1 MPERTKWACSHLNPG
16 HDLMAHRE
24 VHELKSVTIRFAGDS
39 GDGMQLTGNRFTD
52 TAALIGNDVATFP
65 DYPAEIR
72 APAGSLPGVSGF
84 QVQFSSRDIYTPGD
98 APDVL
103 VAMNPAALKRNLK
116 DLVPGGVVFVNEDAF
131 TKSNLK
137 LAGYEVSPLEDETLT
152 DYRVFKVPMSSIT
165 LETVKPLGMG
175 KKEGERCKNFFA
187 LGLLYFVYDRPLDA
201 TLAWIEGKFGKT
213 PALVEANTSALKAGY
228 NYGDTIEAFQTA
240 YKVKKAKLDPGTYRS
255 MSGNLATAYGMM
267 VAADKAGRTLFYG
280 SYPITPASDIL
291 HELSRHREF
300 GVKTFQAEDEIA
312 AMGATIGAAFAGAV
326 AVTGTSGPGVA
337 LKTEAIGLAVMTE
350 LPMVIVNVQRGGP
363 STGLPTKTEQ
373 ADLFQAVLGR
383 NGEAPLPVLAPRS
396 PDDCFDVAI
405 EAVRIAIRYRTPV
418 IMLSDGYIANGAE
431 PWLIPDLDAI
441 EPIEMNLLTRE
452 QLGDEP
458 HLPYK
463 RDEQTLA
470 RNWAIAGEP
479 GLQHRVGGL
488 EKDYLTGNV
497 SYDPENHERMIKVRA
512 EKVQRVAQD
521 YAPLKVE
528 GPDSGPLLILGWGST
543 YGAITSAGEKMREEG
558 IPVANLSIRHL
569 FPFHRGLEATLRRY
583 DKVLVPELNNGQ
595 LTFLLRAQYLMEVE
609 SMTKIQGLPFKVAEI
624 IEKSKQLLSTEKAH

>member
-1 MPERTKWACSHLNPG
+1 
-16 HDLMAHRE
+16 MAQRD
-24 VHELKSVTIRFAGDS
+24 VQELKSVTIRFAGDS

-103 VAMNPAALKRNLK
+103 VAMNPAALQRNLK
-116 DLVPGGVVFVNEDAF
+116 ELVPGGALFVNEDAF

-137 LAGYEVSPLEDETLT
+137 LAGYEENPLEDGSLT
-152 DYRVFKVPMSSIT
+152 DYRLFKVPMSTIT

-187 LGLLYFVYDRPLDA
+187 LGLLYFVYDRPLEP
-201 TLAWIEGKFGKT
+201 TMEWIEGKFGKS
-213 PALVEANTSALKAGY
+213 PDLVEANTAALKAGY

-240 YKVKKAKLDPGTYRS
+240 YKVDKAQLAPGTYRS
-255 MSGNLATAYGMM
+255 MNGNLATAYGMI
-267 VAADKAGRTLFYG
+267 VAAQKAGRPLFYG

-291 HELSRHREF
+291 HELSRQRGF

-312 AMGATIGAAFAGAV
+312 AMGSTIGAAFGGAI

-337 LKTEAIGLAVMTE
+337 LKSEAIGLAIMAE

-383 NGEAPLPVLAPRS
+383 NGEAPLPVLASRS

-405 EAVRIAIRYRTPV
+405 EAVRMAVKYRTPV

-431 PWLIPDLDAI
+431 PWLVPDLDTI
-441 EPIEMNLLTRE
+441 EPIEMDFLTRE
-452 QLGDEP
+452 GLGDEP

-470 RNWAIAGEP
+470 RNWAIPGEP
-479 GLQHRVGGL
+479 GLEHRVGGL

-497 SYDPENHERMIKVRA
+497 SYDPENHERMIQVRA

-521 YAPLKVE
+521 YGPLQVQ
-528 GPDSGPLLILGWGST
+528 GPDSGPLLILGWGSS
-543 YGAITSAGEKMREEG
+543 YGAITSAGEFMREDG

-569 FPFHRGLEATLRRY
+569 FPFHRELEATMRRY
-583 DKVLVPELNNGQ
+583 DKVLVPELNCGQ
-595 LTFLLRAQYLMEVE
+595 LSHLLRAEYLIEVE
-609 SMTKIQGLPFKVAEI
+609 SLTKVRGLPFKVVEI
-624 IEKSKQLLSTEKAH
+624 IEKSKQLLSTEKAV